1 MHDYH
6 AVKALVARL
15 LRDADPAQGVQD
27 VGEVRIR
34 ASPIY
39 SAAALRQAYAVLT
52 AGTPLAGSRLEVED
66 LPDRRECARCGSAY
80 AVAPQDVA
88 GHLVV
93 CPHCGEPSPLE
104 VGTGLEIVG
113 VTRAG

>member
-6 AVKALVARL
+6 AIKALVARL
-15 LRDADPAQGVQD
+15 LRDADPAQD
-27 VGEVRIR
+27 VAEVRVR

-39 SAAALRQAYAVLT
+39 SAAALRQAYGVLT

-80 AVAPQDVA
+80 AVSPEDVA

-93 CPHCGEPSPLE
+93 CPHCGEPSPRE
-104 VGTGLEIVG
+104 VGTGVEIVG
-113 VTRAG
+113 VTRGG